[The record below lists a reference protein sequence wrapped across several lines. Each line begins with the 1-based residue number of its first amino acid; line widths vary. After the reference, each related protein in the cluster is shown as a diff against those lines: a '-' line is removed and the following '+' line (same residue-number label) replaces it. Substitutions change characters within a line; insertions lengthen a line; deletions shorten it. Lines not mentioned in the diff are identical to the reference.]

1 MVEES
6 KLIKEIHFTLR
17 KKQNTLIKFDKIL
30 FDNWCKASIYI
41 PEQVAYTLI

>member
-17 KKQNTLIKFDKIL
+17 KKTTLIKFDEIL
-30 FDNWCKASIYI
+30 FDNWWKASIYI